1 MKIGIIGG
9 GIAGFSCARKLKEK
23 ISNCQITVIDKRREP
38 FKKYLLSRWLI
49 NKAKDS
55 DFFINWQS
63 INSGVEFISSRVEK
77 INLDRRSVYLKEGG
91 VQVFDKIVLATGLE
105 AERLDFKGARKKGV
119 YYLANYLAVRE
130 LKETIR
136 RARHILVYTSS
147 ISMFGLELVSFLTR
161 LEGKIINLVYNQTLS
176 FIYDKESLSL
186 REYLSLK
193 NIGLYAHT
201 KIEEVLGEGRI
212 KAARL
217 SSNKIL
223 ASDILLIDSFLK
235 PSLIEIAPFSSAE
248 KEGGLKD
255 ILPGYRKVFFVC
267 GDVNSVKERGI
278 NFFFLNRLR
287 AQRDAS
293 ELAGALC
300 R

>member
-1 MKIGIIGG
+1 M
-9 GIAGFSCARKLKEK
+9 
-23 ISNCQITVIDKRREP
+23 
-38 FKKYLLSRWLI
+38 
-49 NKAKDS
+49 
-55 DFFINWQS
+55 
-63 INSGVEFISSRVEK
+63 
-77 INLDRRSVYLKEGG
+77 
-91 VQVFDKIVLATGLE
+91 
-105 AERLDFKGARKKGV
+105 
-119 YYLANYLAVRE
+119 
-130 LKETIR
+130 
-136 RARHILVYTSS
+136 
-147 ISMFGLELVSFLTR
+147 
-161 LEGKIINLVYNQTLS
+161 VYNQTLS
-176 FIYDKESLSL
+176 FIYDKEGLSL